1 METCVNAESDA
12 IQASMETTIKAE
24 LASMR
29 ALLELV
35 AAAVVPVGPRNED
48 GSF

>member
-12 IQASMETTIKAE
+12 IKAE